1 LTRKSLV
8 HVVGSSAKADDPLAT
23 DIGVFPRNDA
33 GYGMPVFAH
42 NLSVVMP
49 AKAGI
54 Q

>member
-1 LTRKSLV
+1 VSL
-8 HVVGSSAKADDPLAT
+8 SPSAQADDPVAA

-33 GYGMPVFAH
+33 GYRMPVFAR